1 MPGNWYGKARPDQR
15 ISAKF
20 KRQIVEAELAR
31 DFEESGS
38 EINPQTI
45 PQN

>member
-1 MPGNWYGKARPDQR
+1 MPGKWYRKARPDTR

-20 KRQIVEAELAR
+20 QRQIVEAELAR
-31 DFEESGS
+31 DFDESGS
-38 EINPQTI
+38 EINPPET